1 MTTESRPI
9 SYYVAPFMLLLVFGL
24 VAANAYAQ
32 PQRGLAWL
40 LCAALFV
47 VMTWVWLRAKRTG
60 SQSRNLVDG
69 TVVYSGL
76 MVVIPLAGKLA
87 TVLGTG
93 DWSDLSMRASM
104 AITGLYLAASGN
116 SLPKLL
122 PRWSNAPE
130 AYAAAQAKRRFAG
143 WAWTLAG
150 LVLAIA
156 WLVLPR
162 NGAYAVTFIVL
173 PVTMLMFAVQCFRP
187 RTAQ

>member
-24 VAANAYAQ
+24 IAANAYTQ
-32 PQRGLAWL
+32 PQKALAWL
-40 LCAALFV
+40 LCAALIG
-47 VMTWVWLRAKRTG
+47 VMTWVWLRARRTG
-60 SQSRNLVDG
+60 SRSGNVVEG

-76 MVVIPLAGKLA
+76 MVAIPLAGKLA

-93 DWSDLSMRASM
+93 NWSDLTMRASM
-104 AITGLYLAASGN
+104 AVTGLYLAASGN

-130 AYAAAQAKRRFAG
+130 AYAEAQAKRRFAG

-150 LVLAIA
+150 LALAIA

-162 NGAYAVTFIVL
+162 NGAYVVTFVVL
-173 PVTMLMFAVQCFRP
+173 PVTMLMFVTQCFRP